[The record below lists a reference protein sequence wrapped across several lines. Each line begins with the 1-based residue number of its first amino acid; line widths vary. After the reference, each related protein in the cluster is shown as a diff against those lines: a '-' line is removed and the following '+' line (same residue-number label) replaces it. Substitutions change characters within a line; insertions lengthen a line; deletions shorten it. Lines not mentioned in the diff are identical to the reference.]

1 MNIELIIGILALLI
15 SVFSLFVSIYS
26 NYKDHERQR
35 KQSTIEFF
43 ENVTSKLFDIEALFN
58 SKITGANENINIS
71 EDADMLKKA
80 INILVA
86 FEQLSVGV
94 NAGIFDFDILERMA
108 GSYLINI
115 YSMFYPY
122 IRETRQDASHLNS
135 YVEFERL
142 VNKIKEKRNPIS
154 HRGDIQ

>member
-15 SVFSLFVSIYS
+15 SIFSLCVSIYS
-26 NYKDHERQR
+26 NYKDHERRR

-43 ENVTSKLFDIEALFN
+43 ENMTSKLYDIEAIFD
-58 SKITGANENINIS
+58 SKKGGSNENINL
-71 EDADMLKKA
+71 EDTETLRKA
-80 INILVA
+80 INILVE

-115 YSMFYPY
+115 FSAFYPY
-122 IRETRQDASHLNS
+122 IKETRKDATHLNS
-135 YVEFERL
+135 YIEFEQL
-142 VNKIKEKRNPIS
+142 VNKIKEKRNS
-154 HRGDIQ
+154 VSNRGNIR